1 MGWPSLEAASP
12 VSVPPSTAPHPG
24 QQGLTWEQEGG
35 PGGDVDLLQ
44 MLQRLSV
51 EEADGGARGE
61 GHPDAAA
68 RLHHVRHAHGFILV
82 RLEALLQT
90 DGVLSATGR
99 PAGRA
104 SGGQAHPTLNRVRG
118 RGPQELWA
126 KLTQPRTGSEGGDS
140 DAPGQAH
147 PTPNRVR
154 GRGLRSPRPSSPNP
168 ESRSEGGDAGAP
180 GQAHPPLPEPGLE
193 GGDLRSPGPSSP
205 NPEPRSEGG
214 DSDAPHCV
222 LVNA

>member
-12 VSVPPSTAPHPG
+12 VSVPLSTAPDPG

-51 EEADGGARGE
+51 EEADGGAGGE

-68 RLHHVRHAHGFILV
+68 CLHHVRHAHGFILV

-90 DGVLSATGR
+90 EGVLSVTGR

-118 RGPQELWA
+118 RGLRRSGPSSSNPEPGQREGTQKPQA
-126 KLTQPRTGSEGGDS
+126 KLTQP
-140 DAPGQAH
+140 
-147 PTPNRVR
+147 
-154 GRGLRSPRPSSPNP
+154 
-168 ESRSEGGDAGAP
+168 
-180 GQAHPPLPEPGLE
+180 
-193 GGDLRSPGPSSP
+193 
-205 NPEPRSEGG
+205 
-214 DSDAPHCV
+214 
-222 LVNA
+222 

>member
-12 VSVPPSTAPHPG
+12 VSVPLSTAPDPG

-51 EEADGGARGE
+51 EEADGGAGGE

-68 RLHHVRHAHGFILV
+68 CLHHVRHAHGFILV

-90 DGVLSATGR
+90 EGVLSVTGR

-126 KLTQPRTGSEGGDS
+126 KLTQPRTGSEGGD
-140 DAPGQAH
+140 
-147 PTPNRVR
+147 
-154 GRGLRSPRPSSPNP
+154 LRSS
-168 ESRSEGGDAGAP
+168 
-180 GQAHPPLPEPGLE
+180 
-193 GGDLRSPGPSSP
+193 GPSSP
-205 NPEPRSEGG
+205 NPEPGQREGTQT
-214 DSDAPHCV
+214 PHTVCW
-222 LVNA
+222 